1 MSVSCECCVLAGG
14 GLCDGP
20 IARPEESYRVCLV
33 CLECDREASKLRRPR
48 PTRAV
53 EPLQKYLHSWAIMKG
68 IHIAFLI
75 VHCTSQYTSFS
86 RLR

>member
-20 IARPEESYRVCLV
+20 IARPEESYCVCVVCLG
-33 CLECDREASKLRRPR
+33 CDREASKLRRPR

-53 EPLQKYLHSWAIMKG
+53 ES
-68 IHIAFLI
+68 
-75 VHCTSQYTSFS
+75 
-86 RLR
+86 